1 MTVTTYRG
9 IIRRGKV
16 EAMDNIE
23 LPDGTEV
30 YVVAAASIAAPA
42 AKRIANRWLVS
53 DVGNLLM
60 ADKGALIRSDAGWVW
75 QFEVFSTAAGRKPWG
90 PLGAVMIDAASG
102 EILDRA
108 QTKTDL
114 YERARA
120 YQAPV

>member
-30 YVVAAASIAAPA
+30 YVVAAASVAAPA

-75 QFEVFSTAAGRKPWG
+75 QFEVLSTAAGRKPWG

-108 QTKTDL
+108 QTKTAL

-120 YQAPV
+120 YQPPV

>member
-30 YVVAAASIAAPA
+30 YVVAAASVAAPA

-60 ADKGALIRSDAGWVW
+60 ADKGAPHPI
-75 QFEVFSTAAGRKPWG
+75 
-90 PLGAVMIDAASG
+90 
-102 EILDRA
+102 
-108 QTKTDL
+108 
-114 YERARA
+114 
-120 YQAPV
+120 